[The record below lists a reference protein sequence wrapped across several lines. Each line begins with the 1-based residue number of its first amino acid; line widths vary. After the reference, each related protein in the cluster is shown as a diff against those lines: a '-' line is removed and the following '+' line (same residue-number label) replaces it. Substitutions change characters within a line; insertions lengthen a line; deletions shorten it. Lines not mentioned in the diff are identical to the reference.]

1 MIKIAKEVEK
11 LSKEIWDVL
20 VVGGGPAGLTAGIY
34 GARSK
39 MKTLI
44 LEKGRP
50 GGQAATTEEMENY
63 PGFGRGAT
71 GPDIMKAMTKH
82 AEDFGVTIQK
92 ELVIDMELQ
101 GEIKTVKTKKGEEF
115 YGKTVVLCP
124 GANPRSLGIKGEKK
138 FIGKGVSYCATCDA
152 DFYEELDVVVVGNGD
167 AAIEEAIYLTKFAE
181 KVTVIVIHDK
191 GILDANKAS
200 QEKAFANPKIHFIW
214 NSVLDEIM
222 GDGLVESVA
231 IKNLKT
237 GEINE
242 METNG
247 VFFFVGYVPNTEFLK
262 GKIELDE
269 QGYII
274 VNEKMET
281 SLPGVYAAGDANQ
294 KFLRQVVTAAADG
307 AIAAF
312 AADKYLAEEENFKM
326 QVLDAEGTVL
336 VIFWSPQ
343 MEESIEAVSLL
354 EQSIDQYKNTK
365 LVKIDLY
372 RNHLVASRYKVE
384 SMPTVLIFEKGE
396 VVNRLSGAINKDVLK
411 ELAVSIS

>member
-1 MIKIAKEVEK
+1 VT
-11 LSKEIWDVL
+11 KEIWDIL
-20 VVGGGPAGLTAGIY
+20 IVGGGPAGLTAGIY

-39 MKTLI
+39 LKTLI

-71 GPDIMKAMTKH
+71 GPSIMKAMQEH
-82 AEDFGVTIQK
+82 AEDFGVIIEK
-92 ELVIDMELQ
+92 ETAVDLDLD
-101 GEIKTVKTKKGEEF
+101 GEIKIVRTKKGKEF
-115 YGKTVVLCP
+115 YGKTVILCP

-138 FIGKGVSYCATCDA
+138 FVGKGVSYCATCDA
-152 DFYEELDVVVVGNGD
+152 DFYEDLDVIVVGNGD

-181 KVTVIVIHDK
+181 KVTVIVIHDE

-214 NSVLDEIM
+214 NSVLEEIK
-222 GDGLVESVA
+222 GDGIVESVV

-237 GEINE
+237 GEITD

-247 VFFFVGYVPNTEFLK
+247 VFFFVGYVPNTEFLR
-262 GKIELDE
+262 GKIDLND

-281 SLPGVYAAGDANQ
+281 SVPGVYAAGDANQ
-294 KFLRQVVTAAADG
+294 KYLRQVVTAAADG

-326 QVLDAEGTVL
+326 QVLNAQGTVL
-336 VIFWSPQ
+336 VAFWSPQ
-343 MEESIEAVSLL
+343 KEESIEAVSLL
-354 EQSIDQYKNTK
+354 EQNVNQLANTK

-372 RNHLVASRYKVE
+372 RNHLVANRYNVE
-384 SMPTVLIFEKGE
+384 SIPAVLVFENGE
-396 VVNRLSGAINKDVLK
+396 VINRLKGSISQEVLR
-411 ELAVSIS
+411 ELAAGRATV

>member
-1 MIKIAKEVEK
+1 MT
-11 LSKEIWDVL
+11 KEIWDIL
-20 VVGGGPAGLTAGIY
+20 IVGGGPAGLTAGIY

-39 MKTLI
+39 LKTLI

-71 GPDIMKAMTKH
+71 GPGIMKAMQEH
-82 AEDFGVTIQK
+82 AEDFGVIIEK
-92 ELVIDMELQ
+92 ETAVDLDLD
-101 GEIKTVKTKKGEEF
+101 GEIKIVRTKKGKEF
-115 YGKTVVLCP
+115 YGKTVILCP

-138 FIGKGVSYCATCDA
+138 FVGKGVSYCATCDA
-152 DFYEELDVVVVGNGD
+152 DFYEDLDVIVVGNGD

-181 KVTVIVIHDK
+181 KVTVIVIHDE

-214 NSVLDEIM
+214 NSVLEEIK
-222 GDGLVESVA
+222 GDGIVESVV

-237 GEINE
+237 GEITD

-247 VFFFVGYVPNTEFLK
+247 VFFFVGYVPNTEFLR
-262 GKIELDE
+262 GKIDLND

-281 SLPGVYAAGDANQ
+281 SVPGVYAAGDANQ
-294 KFLRQVVTAAADG
+294 KYLRQVVTAAADG

-326 QVLDAEGTVL
+326 QVLNAQGTVL
-336 VIFWSPQ
+336 VAFWSPQ
-343 MEESIEAVSLL
+343 KEESIEAVSLL
-354 EQSIDQYKNTK
+354 EQNVNQLANTK

-372 RNHLVASRYKVE
+372 RNHLVANRYNVE
-384 SMPTVLIFEKGE
+384 SIPAVLVFENGE
-396 VVNRLSGAINKDVLK
+396 VINRLKGSISQEVLR
-411 ELAVSIS
+411 ELAAGRATV

>member
-1 MIKIAKEVEK
+1 MT
-11 LSKEIWDVL
+11 KEIWDIL
-20 VVGGGPAGLTAGIY
+20 IVGGGPAGLTAGIY

-39 MKTLI
+39 LKTLI

-71 GPDIMKAMTKH
+71 GPSIMKAMQEH
-82 AEDFGVTIQK
+82 AEDFGVIIEK
-92 ELVIDMELQ
+92 ETAVDLDLD
-101 GEIKTVKTKKGEEF
+101 GEIKIVRTKKGKEF
-115 YGKTVVLCP
+115 YGKTVILCP

-138 FIGKGVSYCATCDA
+138 FVGKGVSYCATCDA
-152 DFYEELDVVVVGNGD
+152 DFYEDLDVIVVGNGD

-181 KVTVIVIHDK
+181 KVTVIVIHDE

-214 NSVLDEIM
+214 NSVLEEIK
-222 GDGLVESVA
+222 GDGIVESVV

-237 GEINE
+237 GEITD

-247 VFFFVGYVPNTEFLK
+247 VFFFVGYVPNTEFLR
-262 GKIELDE
+262 GKIDLND

-281 SLPGVYAAGDANQ
+281 SVPGVYAAGDANQ
-294 KFLRQVVTAAADG
+294 KYLRQVVTAAADG

-326 QVLDAEGTVL
+326 QVLNAQGTVL
-336 VIFWSPQ
+336 VAFWSPQ
-343 MEESIEAVSLL
+343 KEESIEAVSLL
-354 EQSIDQYKNTK
+354 EQNVNQLANTK

-372 RNHLVASRYKVE
+372 RNHLVANRYNVE
-384 SMPTVLIFEKGE
+384 SIPAVLVFENGE
-396 VVNRLSGAINKDVLK
+396 VINRLKGSISQEVLR
-411 ELAVSIS
+411 ELAAGRATV

>member
-1 MIKIAKEVEK
+1 MTKQ
-11 LSKEIWDVL
+11 IWDIL

-71 GPDIMKAMTKH
+71 GPNIMKSITKH
-82 AEDFGVTIQK
+82 AEEFGVSIKK
-92 ELVIDMELQ
+92 EFVSDLDLD
-101 GEIKTVKTKKGEEF
+101 GDIKIVTTKKGEEF

-181 KVTVIVIHDK
+181 KVTVIVIHDE

-200 QEKAFANPKIHFIW
+200 QEKAFANPKIDFIW
-214 NSVLDEIM
+214 NSVLDEIK
-222 GDGLVESVA
+222 GDGLVETVA

-237 GEINE
+237 GEISE
-242 METNG
+242 VETNG

-262 GKIELDE
+262 GKIALDDH
-269 QGYII
+269 GYII

-281 SLPGVYAAGDANQ
+281 SIPGVYAAGDANQ
-294 KFLRQVVTAAADG
+294 KFLRQVVTAASDG

-326 QVLDAEGTVL
+326 QVLDAKETVL
-336 VIFWSPQ
+336 VAFWSPQ
-343 MEESIEAVSLL
+343 SEESIEAVSLL
-354 EQSIDQYKNTK
+354 EQNIEQFTDTK

-372 RNHLVASRYKVE
+372 RNHLVASRYNVN
-384 SMPTVLIFEKGE
+384 SIPTILVFEKGE
-396 VVNRLSGAINKDVLK
+396 VVNRLSGLLKKDVIK
-411 ELAVSIS
+411 ELAANTN

>member
-1 MIKIAKEVEK
+1 MT
-11 LSKEIWDVL
+11 KEIWDIL
-20 VVGGGPAGLTAGIY
+20 IVGGGPAGLTAGIY

-39 MKTLI
+39 LKTLI

-71 GPDIMKAMTKH
+71 GPGIMKAMQEH
-82 AEDFGVTIQK
+82 AEDFGVIIEK
-92 ELVIDMELQ
+92 ETAVDLDLD
-101 GEIKTVKTKKGEEF
+101 GEIKIVRTKKGKEF
-115 YGKTVVLCP
+115 YGKTVILCP

-138 FIGKGVSYCATCDA
+138 FVGKGVSYCATCDA
-152 DFYEELDVVVVGNGD
+152 DFYEDLDVIVVGNGD

-181 KVTVIVIHDK
+181 KVTVIVIHDE

-214 NSVLDEIM
+214 NSVLEEIK
-222 GDGLVESVA
+222 GDGIVESVV

-237 GEINE
+237 GEITD

-247 VFFFVGYVPNTEFLK
+247 VFFFVGYVPNTEFLR
-262 GKIELDE
+262 GKIDLND

-281 SLPGVYAAGDANQ
+281 SVPGVYAAGDANQ
-294 KFLRQVVTAAADG
+294 KYLRQVVTAAADG

-326 QVLDAEGTVL
+326 QVLNAQGTVL
-336 VIFWSPQ
+336 VAFWSPQ
-343 MEESIEAVSLL
+343 KEESIEAVSLL
-354 EQSIDQYKNTK
+354 EQNVNQLANTK

-372 RNHLVASRYKVE
+372 RNHLVANRYNVE
-384 SMPTVLIFEKGE
+384 SIPAVLVFENGE
-396 VVNRLSGAINKDVLK
+396 VINRLKGSISQEVLR
-411 ELAVSIS
+411 ELAAGRETV

>member
-1 MIKIAKEVEK
+1 VT
-11 LSKEIWDVL
+11 KEIWDIL
-20 VVGGGPAGLTAGIY
+20 IVGGGPAGLTAGIY

-39 MKTLI
+39 LKTLI

-71 GPDIMKAMTKH
+71 GPGIMKAMQEH
-82 AEDFGVTIQK
+82 AEDFGVIIEK
-92 ELVIDMELQ
+92 ETAVDLDLD
-101 GEIKTVKTKKGEEF
+101 GEIKIVRTKKGKEF
-115 YGKTVVLCP
+115 YGKTVILCP

-138 FIGKGVSYCATCDA
+138 FVGKGVSYCATCDA
-152 DFYEELDVVVVGNGD
+152 DFYEDLDVIVVGNGD

-181 KVTVIVIHDK
+181 KVTVIVIHDE

-214 NSVLDEIM
+214 NSVLEEIK
-222 GDGLVESVA
+222 GDGIVESVV

-237 GEINE
+237 GEITD

-247 VFFFVGYVPNTEFLK
+247 VFFFVGYVPNTEFLR
-262 GKIELDE
+262 GKIDLND

-281 SLPGVYAAGDANQ
+281 SVPGVYAAGDANQ
-294 KFLRQVVTAAADG
+294 KYLRQVVTAAADG

-326 QVLDAEGTVL
+326 QVLNAQGTVL
-336 VIFWSPQ
+336 VAFWSPQ
-343 MEESIEAVSLL
+343 KEESIEAVSLL
-354 EQSIDQYKNTK
+354 EQNVNQLANTK

-372 RNHLVASRYKVE
+372 RNHLVANRYNVE
-384 SMPTVLIFEKGE
+384 SIPALLVFENGE
-396 VVNRLSGAINKDVLK
+396 VINRLKGSISQEVLR
-411 ELAVSIS
+411 ELAAGRATV

>member
-1 MIKIAKEVEK
+1 MT
-11 LSKEIWDVL
+11 KEIWDIL
-20 VVGGGPAGLTAGIY
+20 IVGGGPAGLTAGIY

-39 MKTLI
+39 LKTLI

-71 GPDIMKAMTKH
+71 GPGIMKAMQEH
-82 AEDFGVTIQK
+82 AEDFGVIIEK
-92 ELVIDMELQ
+92 ETAVDLDLD
-101 GEIKTVKTKKGEEF
+101 GEIKIVRTKKGKEF
-115 YGKTVVLCP
+115 YGKTVILCP

-138 FIGKGVSYCATCDA
+138 FVGKGVSYCATCDA
-152 DFYEELDVVVVGNGD
+152 DFYEDLDVIVVGNGD

-181 KVTVIVIHDK
+181 KVTVIVIHDE

-214 NSVLDEIM
+214 NSVLEEIK
-222 GDGLVESVA
+222 GDGIVESVV

-237 GEINE
+237 GEITD

-247 VFFFVGYVPNTEFLK
+247 VFFFVGYVPNTEFLR
-262 GKIELDE
+262 GKIDLND

-281 SLPGVYAAGDANQ
+281 SVPGVYAAGDANQ
-294 KFLRQVVTAAADG
+294 KYLRQVVTAAADG

-326 QVLDAEGTVL
+326 QVLNAQGTVL
-336 VIFWSPQ
+336 VAFWSPQ
-343 MEESIEAVSLL
+343 KEESIEAVSLL
-354 EQSIDQYKNTK
+354 EQNVNQLANTK

-372 RNHLVASRYKVE
+372 RNHLVANRYNVE
-384 SMPTVLIFEKGE
+384 SIPALLVFENGE
-396 VVNRLSGAINKDVLK
+396 VINRLKGSISQEVLR
-411 ELAVSIS
+411 ELAAGRATV